1 MKDSVNEELRMK
13 NEIFATANDGAQIPL
28 LLEGDFV
35 LNRTKSSAGVV
46 ETNNVPTYLK
56 KKRFCP

>member
-46 ETNNVPTYLK
+46 ETNNVPTY
-56 KKRFCP
+56 